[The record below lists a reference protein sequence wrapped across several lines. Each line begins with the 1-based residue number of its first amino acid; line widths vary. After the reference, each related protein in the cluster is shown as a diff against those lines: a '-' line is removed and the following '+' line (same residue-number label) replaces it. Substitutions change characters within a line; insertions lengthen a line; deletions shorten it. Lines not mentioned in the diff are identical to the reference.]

1 MPAPVEFV
9 VMGAM
14 LPGRRVTRPHLRRMS
29 AARISGSMGGA
40 MGADRIAIG
49 SGAACAG
56 AAPLPTPADLSRY
69 PSNDRSALR
78 MRHFR

>member
-14 LPGRRVTRPHLRRMS
+14 LPARRVIGPHLRGMS
-29 AARISGSMGGA
+29 AARFSGSGAAA
-40 MGADRIAIG
+40 MGAVRIAIG
-49 SGAACAG
+49 YSAACAG

-78 MRHFR
+78 ARHFR